1 MCSCTIVDGWNIMPE
16 RSLVVLVNGGLSD
29 YVIKTLE
36 LIVVNFL

>member
-1 MCSCTIVDGWNIMPE
+1 MPG